1 MVKKINVKLN
11 QKVLKS
17 QQIGLALVFGSQII
31 GLKHSKSDIDI
42 GVVFLNNNE
51 RKQKP
56 VDVYGTLH
64 EEFVKKFKT
73 ENIDIVYLEDSP
85 LSLQYKAVRDG
96 VVLYED
102 SPSFFVDYKEKV
114 LKMYFDFKFIEDI
127 FNQAI
132 IKPA

>member
-1 MVKKINVKLN
+1 MVKEMNIKLN

-17 QQIGLALVFGSQII
+17 QQVGLALVFGSQII
-31 GLKHSKSDIDI
+31 GSKHSKSDIDI
-42 GVVFLNNNE
+42 GIVFLNNK

-96 VVLYED
+96 VVLYEI
-102 SPSFFVDYKEKV
+102 SPSFFADYKEKV

>member
-1 MVKKINVKLN
+1 MNIKLN

-17 QQIGLALVFGSQII
+17 QQVGLALVFGSQII
-31 GLKHSKSDIDI
+31 GSKHSKSDIDI
-42 GVVFLNNNE
+42 GIVFLNNK

-96 VVLYED
+96 VVLYEI
-102 SPSFFVDYKEKV
+102 SPSFFADYKEKV